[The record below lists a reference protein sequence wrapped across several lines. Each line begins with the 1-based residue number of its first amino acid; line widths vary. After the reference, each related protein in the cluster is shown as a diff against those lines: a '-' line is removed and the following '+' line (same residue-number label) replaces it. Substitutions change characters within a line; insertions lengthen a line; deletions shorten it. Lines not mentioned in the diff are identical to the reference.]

1 MPDLQTQQLMK
12 QPPNNRIQKQMQD
25 RSFLWCIQL
34 ISFHNACI
42 IHGAMPLY
50 MVLCH
55 YTWCYA
61 IIHGDMPF
69 FRASEILKT
78 KCQKALSRN
87 KAFRQSWE
95 QVANSSVDRASDW
108 KARSNTDSGSNPRCN
123 KGFLLPSLLW
133 RRTLLRCSNSP
144 REQSH
149 ASTSVCALT
158 LSLPL
163 RHHNYNVLDD
173 VSAGK
178 TS

>member
-78 KCQKALSRN
+78 KCQKAPSRN

-95 QVANSSVDRASDW
+95 QVANSSVGTASNW
-108 KARSNTDSGSNPRCN
+108 KARTILTRVRVPGGTRDLS
-123 KGFLLPSLLW
+123 PSLPPRLSYGI
-133 RRTLLRCSNSP
+133 RTAP
-144 REQSH
+144 
-149 ASTSVCALT
+149 VCNRMHQHLCA
-158 LSLPL
+158 
-163 RHHNYNVLDD
+163 R
-173 VSAGK
+173 
-178 TS
+178 

>member
-78 KCQKALSRN
+78 KCQKAPSRN

-95 QVANSSVDRASDW
+95 QVANSSVGTASDW
-108 KARSNTDSGSNPRCN
+108 KVRLSTDAAFSRVSFQSPCAIECVSSCVHVKNPKHWQPYHC
-123 KGFLLPSLLW
+123 
-133 RRTLLRCSNSP
+133 
-144 REQSH
+144 
-149 ASTSVCALT
+149 
-158 LSLPL
+158 
-163 RHHNYNVLDD
+163 LDHENAAHTD
-173 VSAGK
+173 TNG
-178 TS
+178 